1 MQKILRNV
9 QVSAQT
15 LLRLDIKK
23 DENLIKTRLIFHTK
37 YVYKMPF
44 PWLISMR

>member
-1 MQKILRNV
+1 MQKILRNL

-15 LLRLDIKK
+15 LLDIKK